1 MAISN
6 RSLMTYSPDLKILD
20 CTLRDGGLV
29 NNFAFSDD
37 FVKDLYVA
45 NIASGVDYMEF
56 GYKAS
61 KRLFP
66 SSVEVLGKFRSF
78 NITTH

>member
-61 KRLFP
+61 KRLFSTDEYGKSRLP
-66 SSVEVLGKFRSF
+66 SKY
-78 NITTH
+78 